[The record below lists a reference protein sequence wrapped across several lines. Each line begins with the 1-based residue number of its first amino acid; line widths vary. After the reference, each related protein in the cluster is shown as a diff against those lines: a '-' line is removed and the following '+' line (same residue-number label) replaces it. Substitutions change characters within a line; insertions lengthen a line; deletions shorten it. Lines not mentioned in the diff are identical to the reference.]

1 MPSRGR
7 GGKKDWGP
15 GGVRQEKLVRRT
27 EEEEEEE
34 EESKKKSEKEGA
46 VGEEKVSTHCGVGAR
61 GHYLLGNPT
70 HHDGFHLH

>member
-15 GGVRQEKLVRRT
+15 GWVRQEKLARRT

-34 EESKKKSEKEGA
+34 EGEGKKKSEKEEEKGA
-46 VGEEKVSTHCGVGAR
+46 VG
-61 GHYLLGNPT
+61 
-70 HHDGFHLH
+70 

>member
-15 GGVRQEKLVRRT
+15 GWVRQEKPARRT
-27 EEEEEEE
+27 EEEEEG
-34 EESKKKSEKEGA
+34 KKKSEEEEEKGA